1 MREKDIEQYLRN
13 KVKEFGGRAYKF
25 ISPGNAG
32 VPDRLVLFPGGR
44 MAFVEL
50 KAPGEKPTPLQKA
63 QQEKIRA
70 LGFPVYVIDSKEKV
84 DIFIHQYTGVTLE

>member
-13 KVKEFGGRAYKF
+13 KVREFGGRAYKF
-25 ISPGNAG
+25 ISPGSAG

-50 KAPGEKPTPLQKA
+50 KAPGEKSTPLQKA

-84 DIFIHQYTGVTLE
+84 DAFIYQHAGVVVK